1 MAVLRPDMGF
11 SYHVTSAA
19 YSCERGERIT
29 QLQYLLQL
37 SLRTSEN
44 SVMAKFAE
52 PTVRAVS
59 R

>member
-1 MAVLRPDMGF
+1 VAVLHLHVA
-11 SYHVTSAA
+11 STYHVTAAA

-44 SVMAKFAE
+44 SVKRKFVE
-52 PTVRAVS
+52 FLLYELQ
-59 R
+59 